1 MTRFNEENSGYA
13 SGYPLF
19 LGEDQGLFDT
29 IHTNY
34 PQLEELYQQQLSQLW
49 NEFEIDLTQD
59 IMDMRR
65 LDPGTVDLM
74 VKTVSWQWLA
84 DSVAGR
90 SISGTLA
97 PYITNSELE
106 GLVNLWSF
114 FETIHARTYSHIVK
128 QTFTD
133 PSQAMTDTYGSMQ
146 TLQRSAAIVEAFDK
160 IENLPKDASEE
171 EKEDAIIQAFVSLF
185 ALEGISFMASF
196 AVTFAIGER
205 GYFQGIVQ
213 LVKLIARDE
222 KLHTRM
228 DFAILD
234 ILATEERW
242 QKALAR
248 NQGAVQLILDEIV
261 LNELTWTDYVF
272 TGGRQVVGLSAP
284 MLKEYVR
291 YMAAPIYRALG
302 ANVMFEVPKTNPLP
316 YMDTYL
322 DGSKVQAANMEIQN
336 GAYNVGALVDD
347 TDDLDFDDLDKM

>member
-1 MTRFNEENSGYA
+1 MTRFNESNKGY
-13 SGYPLF
+13 SEGYPLF

-29 IHTNY
+29 IHMNY
-34 PQLEELYQQQLSQLW
+34 PQLEELYQVQLAQLW

-59 IMDMRR
+59 VMDMKK
-65 LDPGTVDLM
+65 LPPGTVDLM

-97 PYITNSELE
+97 PYITNSQLE

-128 QTFTD
+128 QTFVD
-133 PSQAMTDTYGSMQ
+133 PSQAMVDTYASMQ
-146 TLQRSAAIVEAFDK
+146 TLQRSAAIVDAFDR
-160 IENLPKDASEE
+160 IENLAKDATLE
-171 EKEDAIIQAFVSLF
+171 EKEDAIIQAFVALF
-185 ALEGISFMASF
+185 ALEGIAFMASF

-228 DFAILD
+228 DFSILD
-234 ILATEERW
+234 ILSKEDRW
-242 QKALAR
+242 QDAIQR
-248 NQGAVQLILDEIV
+248 NKGAIQLILDEIV
-261 LNELTWTDYVF
+261 SNELSWTDYVF
-272 TGGRQVVGLSAP
+272 SEGRQVVGLTAP
-284 MLKEYVR
+284 MLKDYVR

-302 ANVMFEVPKTNPLP
+302 ANIVFEVPKNNPLP
-316 YMDTYL
+316 YMDNYL
-322 DGSKVQAANMEIQN
+322 DGSKVQSAAQEIQLTS
-336 GAYNVGALVDD
+336 YNVGALEDD
-347 TDDLDFDDLDKM
+347 TADLSFDDL